1 MTLQS
6 PPRRH
11 HPGPAASGPVLP
23 GAVLPGPVA
32 PDLVERLPHEAVA
45 VLHGA
50 NVGVLGLGRLGLQIA
65 RTLASLGARRLV
77 LDDAGTVR
85 HDDLGAGGYRLAD
98 LGRSRPAAAAGV
110 LADSATTTAVSP
122 GVLDGHDPGTLTAA
136 VVVTHEQIDP
146 ACTWRLVAQGVPH
159 LLVTWSRGRL
169 EVGPGVIPGLTACL
183 RCVDLHRADEGVPP
197 ARGRHAG
204 SGVED
209 PVLALAGAGLAVAR
223 TFGLLAHGSAPRGL
237 TRTTTLSL
245 PDLAQRTEHW
255 PVHPVCGC
263 A

>member
-1 MTLQS
+1 M
-6 PPRRH
+6 
-11 HPGPAASGPVLP
+11 PGPHDVVAAL
-23 GAVLPGPVA
+23 
-32 PDLVERLPHEAVA
+32 R
-45 VLHGA
+45 GA
-50 NVGVLGLGRLGLQIA
+50 NVGVLGLGRLGLQLA

-98 LGRSRPAAAAGV
+98 LGRSRPAAAAGA
-110 LADSATTTAVSP
+110 LADTPTTTAVSP

-136 VVVTHEQIDP
+136 VVVTHEQLDP

-159 LLVTWSRGRL
+159 LLVTWSPGRL
-169 EVGPGVIPGLTACL
+169 EVGPGVVPGATACL
-183 RCVDLHRADEGVPP
+183 RCVDLHRADEGAAP

-223 TFGLLAHGSAPRGL
+223 TLELLTPGAAARGL
-237 TRTTTLSL
+237 ARTTTLAL
-245 PDLAQRTEHW
+245 PDLAQTTEYW
-255 PVHPVCGC
+255 PVHPACGC